1 VSALLNN
8 LKPNSDVYSAMS
20 TIDKTTLSEYNIRY
34 CSYKAGTV
42 YVIVVSEAID
52 STMGSRWSR
61 AKVHCRDRG
70 VHLDV
75 SIVTQ
80 EQYSKWVYHNIRK
93 DPNSAE
99 EWLQR
104 WYKVIDKEPQSGMW
118 SKAADNIYYLKNISD
133 YTAIA
138 PKILESG
145 YLSMR

>member
-1 VSALLNN
+1 MSVLLNN
-8 LKPNSDVYSAMS
+8 LRPNSDAYNALSS
-20 TIDKTTLSEYNIRY
+20 IDKTTLSEYNIRY
-34 CSYKAGTV
+34 CSYKADTV
-42 YVIVVSEAID
+42 YLILVSEAID
-52 STMGSRWSR
+52 STMGTKWSR
-61 AKVHCRDRG
+61 AKAHCRAKNI
-70 VHLDV
+70 HLDV

-80 EQYSKWVYHNIRK
+80 EQYGKWVHHNIRR

-118 SKAADNIYYLKNISD
+118 AKAADNIYYLKNTKD
-133 YTAIA
+133 YNAIA